1 MNDLPC
7 FRPNVSRYDGSN
19 LLIINS
25 VDVIS
30 LGLWRINF
38 SVTENTK
45 ATNIEMVLVASEMR
59 LKQCREIFSWLE
71 ANRSGAC

>member
-45 ATNIEMVLVASEMR
+45 AEMVLVASEMR

-71 ANRSGAC
+71 ANWSGAC